1 MSEPTYKA
9 IELEKHTMSL
19 LVNPGTPEQR
29 STWLCRDDRPS
40 QASHAIAKT
49 RERFPTAPLAWLLPD
64 GKTVVP
70 VIP

>member
-1 MSEPTYKA
+1 MTEPTYKA

-29 STWLCRDDRPS
+29 STWRCRDDRPS
-40 QASHAIAKT
+40 QASNAIAKT
-49 RERFPTAPLAWLLPD
+49 RERFPDVPLAWLLPD
-64 GKTVVP
+64 GKTMVP